1 MMLVMMLMPAYVLF
15 KNKEIYIIY
24 AIDYSKVLGRQV
36 RVEGLGSKVFQ
47 LFPVHWATHQNK
59 HSNKKTHTKE
69 TTEILTQHETNT
81 IGGSR
86 ITAPLTSINS
96 AAYSLDIATYKN

>member
-47 LFPVHWATHQNK
+47 LFPVHGQHTK

-86 ITAPLTSINS
+86 ITAPLTSPQFRRVFIRQF
-96 AAYSLDIATYKN
+96 ATYKN